1 MYNTTVLDFM
11 PLWAVFIASAILIV
25 IAIETGFWL
34 GQRKM
39 AQLGNDES
47 AHVGGAVAATIGL
60 LAFMLA
66 FTFSSG
72 ASRWDTRKELLL
84 QESNAI
90 GTAFLRT
97 DLLPEPQ
104 RSRSRQ
110 LLAEY
115 VDEHL
120 SISEDRNHLSG
131 RNATI
136 EMSELIARYSSE
148 GKKYHDQLWR
158 EAISAAQQQPT
169 PTTALYV
176 AAVNDLIDL
185 LQARV
190 TVTVQ
195 QRMPGIFWFMLFLL
209 ALLAMGLAGY
219 DAGVSRSARS
229 YMGVVVAMAFS
240 AVIVLVI
247 ALDRPQTSA
256 IRQLPMLELQADM
269 QATMEGERDS
279 PP

>member
-1 MYNTTVLDFM
+1 MYNTTALDFL
-11 PLWAVFIASAILIV
+11 PLWGVFIATTLLIV
-25 IAIETGFWL
+25 LAIETGFWL
-34 GQRKM
+34 GKRK
-39 AQLGNDES
+39 AAALNSNENT
-47 AHVGGAVAATIGL
+47 HVGGAVAATMGL

-84 QESNAI
+84 EESNAI
-90 GTAFLRT
+90 GTAFLRA
-97 DLLPEPQ
+97 DLLPEPH

-110 LLAEY
+110 LLADY

-120 SISEDRNHLSG
+120 AVSEMRNQLTG
-131 RNATI
+131 RNITI
-136 EMSELIARYSSE
+136 QMSELIARYSSE
-148 GKKYHDQLWR
+148 GKRYHEKLWQ
-158 EAISAAQQQPT
+158 EAVAAAALQPT
-169 PTTALYV
+169 PITALYV

-195 QRMPGIFWFMLFLL
+195 QRMPVIFWFMLFVL
-209 ALLAMGLAGY
+209 AVLAMGLAGY

-229 YMGVVVAMAFS
+229 YMAVVVAMAFS

-256 IRQLPMLELQADM
+256 IRQLPMLEIQADM
-269 QATMEGERDS
+269 RATMGTEKS
-279 PP
+279 QPP